1 MALKVLGICASPRR
15 EGNSEL
21 LLRKALAGAEDAG
34 AAVECLRLCDYRL
47 EGCSECYQCS
57 ATGDCPTKDDYRRI
71 LDKML
76 EADRL
81 AFATPVFFMTVSAQA
96 KILIDR
102 GQCLWVRQTILHKPL
117 FHPKRDRWGILLA
130 VGGSRGRKQFDCVR
144 QPIKSCFNY
153 LDVDYL
159 GDLCL
164 NQVDEKGAIL
174 KRPDALEQAF
184 RLGGLLAT
192 SPMQRPRRPVNMEM
206 F

>member
-1 MALKVLGICASPRR
+1 MTPTILGISASPRR

-21 LLRKALAGAEDAG
+21 LLRRALAGAEQAG
-34 AAVECLRLCDYRL
+34 AAIECLRLCDYHL
-47 EGCSECYQCS
+47 EACS
-57 ATGDCPTKDDYRRI
+57 ACYECSSTGDCPVQDDYRSI

-81 AFATPVFFMTVSAQA
+81 IFATPVFFMTVTAQA
-96 KILIDR
+96 KLLIDR
-102 GQCLWVRQTILHKPL
+102 GQCLWVRQTVLHKPL
-117 FHPKRDRWGILLA
+117 FDPKRDRSGILLA

-144 QPIKSCFNY
+144 QPVKSCFQY
-153 LDVDYL
+153 LEVDYL
-159 GDLCL
+159 GSLCI

-184 RLGGLLAT
+184 RLGELLVNGR
-192 SPMQRPRRPVNMEM
+192 SQRLKRPVNIEM